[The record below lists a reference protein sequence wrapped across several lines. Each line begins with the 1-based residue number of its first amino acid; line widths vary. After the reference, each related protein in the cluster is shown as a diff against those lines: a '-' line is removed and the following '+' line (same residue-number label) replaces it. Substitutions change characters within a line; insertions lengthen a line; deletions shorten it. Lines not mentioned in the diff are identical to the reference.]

1 MDISENKIVKFDQY
15 CKTCAYK
22 ETPESED
29 PCNECLNNPVN
40 LYSHKPVKWKE
51 KTKGK
56 QNGRNETSRSG
67 DSQKRIFR
75 SKSSL

>member
-51 KTKGK
+51 ETKGK
-56 QNGRNETSRSG
+56 QNEEYQYSIKENDEWNG
-67 DSQKRIFR
+67 D
-75 SKSSL
+75 